1 MRKHRCM
8 LAIMCLWRTKNNVQ
22 GQFSPPTLLWQG
34 LLCFFLVVSSRSADL
49 QTSRQFICLRLL
61 SHCSKSS
68 ITGAHL
74 CVWRFSFDVYGGV
87 EGISLGFNSGHWACK
102 ASSFIYLIIHL
113 SQKRLLTKI
122 QHFFT
127 IEALKRREGEA
138 CLYIIKVLYSKP
150 LKPTLY

>member
-34 LLCFFLVVSSRSADL
+34 LLCFFLVVSSRSGDR
-49 QTSRQFICLRLL
+49 QTTRQFICLRLL

-74 CVWRFSFDVYGGV
+74 CIWRFSFDVYGGV

-102 ASSFIYLIIHL
+102 ASSFYLFNHPPVPEKAIDKNPTVLHNK
-113 SQKRLLTKI
+113 SSKKT
-122 QHFFT
+122 
-127 IEALKRREGEA
+127 GGGG
-138 CLYIIKVLYSKP
+138 IIKVLHSKP